1 MRSGVA
7 SGVVVA
13 LGSSSARTL
22 AAARVKPLPT
32 VAAVRYRAWQPP
44 SALHPTIAVQAPL
57 VFDLVDTWN
66 ARSLGGCTYHV
77 VHPAGRNFE
86 RFPINANEAE
96 ARRMA
101 RFWEYGHT
109 QGAMAEIQQAPGQ
122 EYPHTLDLRR
132 AGVRSPGL

>member
-1 MRSGVA
+1 M
-7 SGVVVA
+7 
-13 LGSSSARTL
+13 
-22 AAARVKPLPT
+22 
-32 VAAVRYRAWQPP
+32 AAVRYRAWQPP

>member
-1 MRSGVA
+1 MAFGYRCRQPVWRGGRA
-7 SGVVVA
+7 
-13 LGSSSARTL
+13 
-22 AAARVKPLPT
+22 